1 MKEEKLNIVVTGKSG
16 VGKSSFLNYLI
27 VKDKFETGR
36 GDAVTQK
43 YFECTSFRDEENDI
57 KYNLF
62 DTKGIEPNTTDEC
75 VRTIIS
81 EIEKY
86 DQSPNIFNWI
96 HTVYYCF
103 AAPSRRVENFEIDF
117 VKQLLSKGVSV
128 VILLTKKDLVNAN
141 DLLSIRKQILA
152 EIGDEVQVIPVCSV
166 SERTRKTVSVKEGR
180 PEVLKASFLGL
191 WEKMAL
197 RLPSKY
203 LEMFENL
210 NPGFKDKDLMPKSES
225 ANEVYEF
232 CKKINIDINQK
243 FQNNIFKDGI
253 TLTCLRKFP
262 SLNKLFYV
270 DNLDSD
276 SIKILRRLIHGT
288 ILAFSNLEEILNSE
302 VIKKEWVANRDL
314 IDKAFAFYERVN
326 NYKPKYLY
334 QHKAEEALNKMLKF
348 DCNKELY
355 QKLQTDRDKIYDWFD
370 AIADCWL
377 FDRSEKESATT
388 AFTDF
393 HSDVIHAATCFY
405 NLLENFI
412 SAYKAEL
419 HQYGQYCIRK
429 EVNETD
435 AYYNGEIVSV
445 IARKQIFC
453 EVANAIKNRKINGI
467 ERTALVNDLLEILKL
482 SMDGDNDLFDL

>member
-27 VKDKFETGR
+27 GKDKFETGR

-43 YFECTSFRDEENDI
+43 YFECTSFRDEENNI

-81 EIEKY
+81 EIEKC

-117 VKQLLSKGVSV
+117 IKQLLSKGVSV

-141 DLLSIRKQILA
+141 DLLSIREQILA

-166 SERTRKTVSVKEGR
+166 SERTRKAVSVKEGR

-203 LEMFENL
+203 LEIFENL
-210 NPGFKDKDLMPKSES
+210 NPGFKDKDLMFES
-225 ANEVYEF
+225 TMAKAVLNPLIYQ
-232 CKKINIDINQK
+232 NL
-243 FQNNIFKDGI
+243 QNNIFKDGI
-253 TLTCLRKFP
+253 TLTCLKNFP
-262 SLNKLFYV
+262 PLHKLFYV

-276 SIKILRRLIHGT
+276 SRKVLRRLIHGT
-288 ILAFSNLEEILNSE
+288 ILAFSNLEEKLDSE
-302 VIKKEWVANRDL
+302 IIKKEWNANRYL
-314 IDKAFAFYERVN
+314 IAQVFAFYERIN
-326 NYKPKYLY
+326 NCKPKYLY
-334 QHKAEEALNKMLKF
+334 QHKAEEALNKMLNF
-348 DCNKELY
+348 DSNKELY
-355 QKLQTDRDKIYDWFD
+355 QKLQTDRDKIHSCFD

-482 SMDGDNDLFDL
+482 SMDGDNDSFDL